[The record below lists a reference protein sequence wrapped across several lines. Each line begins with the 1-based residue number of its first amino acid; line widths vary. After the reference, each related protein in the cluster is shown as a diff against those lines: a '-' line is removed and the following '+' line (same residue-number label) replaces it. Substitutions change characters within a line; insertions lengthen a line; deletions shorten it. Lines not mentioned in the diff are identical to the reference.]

1 MHASTADLEAILG
14 RDLEGSEAV
23 RAVTMLEVA
32 TRAIDAYLDGRT
44 VDPEVLRTVCQLAT
58 RRLLERPDG
67 VTQEQLGDF
76 LTSYT
81 ADGILSADDRL
92 MLDQAGA
99 AGVRRRTYGSPRLS
113 HGTTYLTNADR
124 AAANP

>member
-1 MHASTADLEAILG
+1 MYASTGDLEAILG

-23 RAVTMLEVA
+23 RAVTMLEIA

-44 VDPEVLRTVCQLAT
+44 VDAEVARTVCQLAA

-67 VTQEQLGDF
+67 VSQEQLGDF

-81 ADGILSADDRL
+81 AAGILSDDDRA
-92 MLDQAGA
+92 MLDQAGPG
-99 AGVRRRTYGSPRLS
+99 GVRRRTYGSPRLT
-113 HGTTYLTNADR
+113 HGTTYTHTDDPASI
-124 AAANP
+124 P